1 MHPLISG
8 DLARVVLNDRERALR
23 ERAERSRANRPGM
36 RARLAARMPARLR
49 GDR

>member
-23 ERAERSRANRPGM
+23 ERAERSRANRPGV
-36 RARLAARMPARLR
+36 RTRLAARIPARLR
-49 GDR
+49 GER

>member
-23 ERAERSRANRPGM
+23 ERAERSRVTRPGI
-36 RARLAARMPARLR
+36 RRRVAARLR
-49 GDR
+49 APTGRTR